1 MTLPPIKNISPF
13 TLTNEDVQ
21 DYLALKQKGDA
32 NNHTNVKEETGVK
45 ESDPDILV
53 LGFQELDLSAEAL
66 LISYT
71 TDREEMWLGSIFAA
85 LGEAGSKYTKVN
97 HRTLKGDFRC
107 IEIYILRRQLVS
119 RQLVGMLI
127 IVLVKTDVIMH
138 ISDVRTGAVGAGFMG
153 MMVHPPHFFY
163 LVYVDDCCRVIKEP
177 PPPGL
182 RCIIRQYLRSSIRT
196 WPHSTNSQRS
206 ATPTSTNSF
215 AE

>member
-13 TLTNEDVQ
+13 TLTNEDVH
-21 DYLALKQKGDA
+21 DYLALNQTGDA
-32 NNHTNVKEETGVK
+32 NNHTNVKEETNAK

-71 TDREEMWLGSIFAA
+71 TDREEMWLSSIFAA
-85 LGEAGSKYTKVN
+85 LGEAGAKYTKVN
-97 HRTLKGDFRC
+97 HGTLKGDLRC
-107 IEIYILRRQLVS
+107 IEICILRRQLVS

-127 IVLVKTDVIMH
+127 IVLVKTDVIMN

-153 MMVHPPHFFY
+153 MMVYAPRFFY
-163 LVYVDDCCRVIKEP
+163 LVCVDESSRVTKEP
-177 PPPGL
+177 PPSGL
-182 RCIIRQYLRSSIRT
+182 RYIIRQCLRSSILT